1 MEIPFAT
8 GDESKAVIKM
18 AFDYTDA
25 ENVTSRVLFTLTVVS
40 ENSPLLNINGIGTAQ
55 NGKAT
60 YYTLQGTP
68 LTAPVKGLAV
78 KKVGNQAEVI
88 YVK

>member
-1 MEIPFAT
+1 
-8 GDESKAVIKM
+8 M

-55 NGKAT
+55 NGTAT

>member
-1 MEIPFAT
+1 MP
-8 GDESKAVIKM
+8 
-18 AFDYTDA
+18 
-25 ENVTSRVLFTLTVVS
+25 LT
-40 ENSPLLNINGIGTAQ
+40 EGPPRQLNTAD
-55 NGKAT
+55 
-60 YYTLQGTP
+60 TLQGTP